1 MRWIELTVTTA
12 RESAEAVAEKITTLA
27 PGGVSLE
34 ESWDWEQALRDNLGD
49 IFPESGEN
57 DSDSVIIRG
66 YLPLSSFLSRDK
78 VDHLRVFLRSL
89 GDFGLQPA
97 TLACREVD
105 DSSWEDAW
113 KRFWQATP
121 VGERLLIVPAWQK
134 PMAWPGRISLYLDPG
149 PAFGTG
155 THESTR
161 LCLEFVEECLRGG
174 ETVLDLG
181 CGSGILSLACGLFG
195 AARVTGVDS
204 DEAAVRFSG
213 HNAIRNDLENVTFR
227 VVDLSG
233 APAWL
238 QLSPADFIFANL
250 TVDLLCAFCVNMHR
264 VLNPGGKIAASGII
278 RHRENEAYAS
288 FLSEGYRVTEKKSDG
303 EWVAFLLE
311 KR

>member
-12 RESAEAVAEKITTLA
+12 RESADAVAEKISSLVA
-27 PGGVSLE
+27 GGVSLE

-49 IFPESGEN
+49 IFP
-57 DSDSVIIRG
+57 DSDEKARDSVIIRG
-66 YLPLSSFLSRDK
+66 YLPLSFLARDK
-78 VDHLRVFLRSL
+78 VEHLRVFLRSL
-89 GDFGLQPA
+89 REFGLQPA

-113 KRFWQATP
+113 KRHWQATP
-121 VGERLLIVPAWQK
+121 VGNKLLIVPAWQK
-134 PMAWPGRISLYLDPG
+134 PVAWPGRTSLYLDPG

-161 LCLEFVEECLRGG
+161 LCLEFIESCLRGG

-195 AARVTGVDS
+195 ASHVTGVDN
-204 DEAAVRFSG
+204 DEAAVRFSRL
-213 HNAIRNDLENVTFR
+213 NAILNDLEKVTFR
-227 VVDLSG
+227 VADLSESSN
-233 APAWL
+233 WL

-250 TVDLLCAFCVNMHR
+250 TVDLHCTFCVNMYR

-278 RHRENEAYAS
+278 RQRENEAYAS
-288 FLSEGYRVTEKKSDG
+288 FLTEGYRVAEKKSDG